1 MSTSDVPADDGSNAA
16 PSPEQPTCA
25 VCLEQ
30 LDPPSRGADGERA
43 AMPCCDR
50 DGATMAFCVGCV
62 DIICSQVRSIQK
74 FFTHLPVSMFDR
86 VPFQLTGE
94 LFLYGMA
101 LRAQAA
107 SAGAPS
113 AERSFAARTTAR
125 AGCSW
130 APSFKARAGCACSR
144 GRSWTSR
151 GTCAT
156 RASSA
161 PGTRCGTSAERA
173 RCVRRDCPPP
183 RVPPRHHH
191 PTAHEPP
198 RHLIASYPIQSSQAT
213 QRIPHPMWRYQPS
226 AATFGN
232 VTWACQRC
240 GDYTNWRVHP
250 DDADGVP
257 LGDAPESWGVRE
269 RWLEDVR
276 RTRNEGRG
284 RREEDAGGF
293 VDGAHGYGG
302 WNVRMRRANGGAQ
315 FRFQLNCAIS

>member
-1 MSTSDVPADDGSNAA
+1 
-16 PSPEQPTCA
+16 
-25 VCLEQ
+25 
-30 LDPPSRGADGERA
+30 
-43 AMPCCDR
+43 MPCCDR

-62 DIICSQVRSIQK
+62 DIICSQGPGGVGRCPKCRALVRRSNDGARGV
-74 FFTHLPVSMFDR
+74 FV
-86 VPFQLTGE
+86 GAE
-94 LFLYGMA
+94 LH
-101 LRAQAA
+101 
-107 SAGAPS
+107 
-113 AERSFAARTTAR
+113 
-125 AGCSW
+125 
-130 APSFKARAGCACSR
+130 
-144 GRSWTSR
+144 
-151 GTCAT
+151 GTCRMCLQSRTIVDVERNVCDACELGARHALWYEC
-156 RASSA
+156 RACA
-161 PGTRCGTSAERA
+161 
-173 RCVRRDCPPP
+173 
-183 RVPPRHHH
+183 
-191 PTAHEPP
+191 
-198 RHLIASYPIQSSQAT
+198 AT